1 MIFKIAD
8 FFIGTFSG
16 GAMAF
21 CIHMIIPAE
30 INMFLGMFLGGA
42 VGMVMMLAMMLV
54 LMPLFGAFE
63 VMIPL
68 HINGMLVG
76 MASGM
81 LTTLS
86 SVTSNHLTILGALI
100 GFSVSIY
107 IYFSNKYLT
116 QS

>member
-1 MIFKIAD
+1 MILKTTD

-16 GAMAF
+16 AIMAF
-21 CIHMIIPAE
+21 CIGLIIPSE
-30 INMFLGMFLGGA
+30 FNMFLGMVLGGLT
-42 VGMVMMLAMMLV
+42 GMVMMLVMMLF
-54 LMPLFGAFE
+54 LMPFFGTFE

-76 MASGM
+76 MTSGM
-81 LTTLS
+81 LSTLPL
-86 SVTSNHLTILGALI
+86 VTSNHLIILGALI
-100 GFSVSIY
+100 GFLVSLS